1 MRGRWALDDQ
11 GATAQA
17 DDAGIEL
24 NYHAK
29 DVYLVVGGTGTVTT
43 TRGGETT
50 TTAVSGPPTLHEI
63 VTNDPQ
69 QQGHL
74 DIHLSQGLQ
83 AFSFT
88 YG

>member
-1 MRGRWALDDQ
+1 MA
-11 GATAQA
+11 
-17 DDAGIEL
+17 
-24 NYHAK
+24 
-29 DVYLVVGGTGTVTT
+29 
-43 TRGGETT
+43 
-50 TTAVSGPPTLHEI
+50 SGLESEFATLHEI